1 MRVIGGQFRGKKLVS
16 APETIT
22 RPTLDRGKE
31 GIFNI
36 LDNLVMKS
44 DKNWGD
50 ILFADVFA
58 GSGAIGIE
66 ALSRG
71 AKKAVFFENNPT
83 AIRFLKQ
90 NINGL
95 KKVVY
100 QLEKEALKPSQTD
113 TPADILFADPPY
125 HKGLTARAL
134 TVLYQAGWIGKE
146 TIIVCETDKNE
157 TAELPDFLTVF
168 RVVTY
173 GRNRFE
179 LAQRILE
186 KKPE

>member
-1 MRVIGGQFRGKKLVS
+1 MRVIAGQFRGKKLVS

-44 DKNWGD
+44 DKAWAD
-50 ILFADVFA
+50 ILFVDVFA

-71 AKKAVFFENNPT
+71 AKKAVFFENNPV
-83 AIRFLKQ
+83 ANRYLNQNVSSLK
-90 NINGL
+90 G
-95 KKVVY
+95 VTY
-100 QLEKEALKPSQTD
+100 QMEKEALKPFKTN
-113 TPADILFADPPY
+113 TPAGILFADPPY
-125 HKGLTARAL
+125 HNGLTARAL
-134 TVLYQAGWIGKE
+134 TSFYHAGWIDSD
-146 TIIVCETDKNE
+146 TIVVCETDKNE

-168 RVVTY
+168 RTVVY

-179 LAQRILE
+179 LACLSIKGNE
-186 KKPE
+186 